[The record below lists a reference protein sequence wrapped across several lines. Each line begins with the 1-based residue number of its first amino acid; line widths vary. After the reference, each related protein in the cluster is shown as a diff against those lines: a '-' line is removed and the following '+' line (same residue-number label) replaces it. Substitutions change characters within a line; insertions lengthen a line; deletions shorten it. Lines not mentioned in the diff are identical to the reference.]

1 MAFDKQSCRSCNGGI
16 TNNYS
21 IYLDEYFKYND
32 NWCVNCADPIYG
44 FSANCNAC
52 SDTECT
58 VNYL

>member
-1 MAFDKQSCRSCNGGI
+1 MSRMQWRYHLSYHLKN
-16 TNNYS
+16 
-21 IYLDEYFKYND
+21 LEEYVKD
-32 NWCVNCADPIYG
+32 GVWCVNCADPIYG